1 MVLAAA
7 VITLTASRVITLM
20 DAKKSSALLYSHCAR
35 WHKFVRLGRLEHLC
49 LTCVPEPWNGRRV
62 SEGIAPPLSPV
73 RLSSIVRVVAQQL
86 LHRRSSLRP
95 QS

>member
-35 WHKFVRLGRLEHLC
+35 WYKFVRLEHLC

-62 SEGIAPPLSPV
+62 SEGIAPPFSPV

-86 LHRRSSLRP
+86 LRRRSSLRP